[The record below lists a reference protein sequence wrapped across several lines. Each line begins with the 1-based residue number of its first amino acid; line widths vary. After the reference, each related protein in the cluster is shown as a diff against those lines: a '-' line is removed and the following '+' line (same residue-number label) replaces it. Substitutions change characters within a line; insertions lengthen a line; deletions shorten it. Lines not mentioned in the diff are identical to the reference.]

1 MLRLRDISL
10 QPRKDSPEALK
21 RAAAKVLGIGAGDIR
36 ELKVLRRSID
46 ARKKQD
52 VRLIYT
58 VDIAVSG
65 EGKYLTRRGVSA
77 APENGPV
84 YVPEKGPWQGEKRP
98 VVVGFG
104 PAGMFAALVLARA
117 GANPVVLE
125 RGEPVEARTK
135 AVRRFREEGILDP
148 ESNVQFGEGGAGTF
162 STPGCPVQ
170 EAAGCWSSL
179 RPLAQERGSLP
190 MPCPM
195 WERMC
200 WCTW

>member
-10 QPRKDSPEALK
+10 SPRGDSPENLK
-21 RAAAKVLGIGAGDIR
+21 RAAARVLGVGHKDIR
-36 ELKVLRRSID
+36 ELAVVRRSID

-58 VDIAVSG
+58 VDVSVPG
-65 EGKYLTRRGVSA
+65 EQRFSALRNVSK
-77 APENGPV
+77 APEKGPA
-84 YVPEKGPWQGEKRP
+84 YVPENGPWQGEKRP

-117 GANPVVLE
+117 GANPIVLE

-135 AVRRFREEGILDP
+135 AVKRFREEGILDP

-162 STPGCPVQ
+162 SDGKLHSGVSGPK
-170 EAAGCWSSL
+170 S
-179 RPLAQERGSLP
+179 R
-190 MPCPM
+190 
-195 WERMC
+195 
-200 WCTW
+200 